1 MLFLQIWNMTCW
13 MYGKLAEGVTVATA
27 REGDYH
33 YSYFMWFTDYQ
44 VYTVFIFQNIA
55 KCLRG
60 LNGYSHFETILIFS
74 KKKLCIKI

>member
-44 VYTVFIFQNIA
+44 VLNIIHL
-55 KCLRG
+55 KKYMYCQPLIVLRG
-60 LNGYSHFETILIFS
+60 LDGHGHFNLLQ
-74 KKKLCIKI
+74 KKALY

>member
-55 KCLRG
+55 KKFYVNVLRG
-60 LNGYSHFETILIFS
+60 LDGHSHLETISIS
-74 KKKLCIKI
+74 S